1 MMPAD
6 PARTIFNG
14 RPLLFVERSLTE
26 WLSVPGVNVYVLT
39 ESSHGYEATADDL
52 DGLVLSGGVDI
63 APGAYG
69 EVARRPAWE
78 GDPRRDA
85 YELALFRAMLA
96 RDKPVL
102 GICRGHQLINV
113 ALGGSLHQDVVEERP
128 GALVHRDA
136 VQYDRNQHDIVLQ
149 PEGAL
154 ARLYPGVARARVNT
168 VHHQAVNRL
177 GEGLVVDALSAEDG
191 VVEAISLPGRSFI
204 RGIQWHPEFQD
215 PEASHRLDNGVLREA
230 FFSAVGARRAS

>member
-1 MMPAD
+1 
-6 PARTIFNG
+6 
-14 RPLLFVERSLTE
+14 
-26 WLSVPGVNVYVLT
+26 
-39 ESSHGYEATADDL
+39 
-52 DGLVLSGGVDI
+52 
-63 APGAYG
+63 
-69 EVARRPAWE
+69 
-78 GDPRRDA
+78 
-85 YELALFRAMLA
+85 MLA

-113 ALGGSLHQDVVEERP
+113 ALGGSLHQDVLEERP

-136 VQYDRNQHDIVLQ
+136 VQYDRNQHDILLQ

-177 GEGLVVDALSAEDG
+177 GEGLVIDALSAEDG
-191 VVEAISLPGRSFI
+191 VVEAISLPGQNFI

-230 FFSAVGARRAS
+230 FFSAVGARRAG